1 MRTLLVL
8 LDKEFRQFFRNP
20 FLPKMA
26 VMFPLMVMLVIP
38 WVTTQDVRHVGVAVV
53 DHDRTAASRRILQ
66 KIGASDYYTL
76 YDVADS
82 YASALGALEEGG
94 IDVIVEIPDGF
105 ERSVATGT
113 PRKVSISAN
122 GVNALKGSLGSQY
135 MVQTVMQTLA
145 ELRAEKGLTAGPDPI
160 AVQNRYNPTLEYRFY
175 MIPALM
181 IMLLIMICGFLP
193 ALNLV
198 GEKEK
203 GTIEQINV
211 TPVGRFTFTLAKLV
225 PYWVIGLV
233 LLAFA
238 MLLAWVVYGLVPVGS
253 FGAICLA
260 AALFILT
267 MSGIG
272 VVIANNSDTMQQAM
286 FVMFFFVMFFFVML
300 FVLMSGLVTPVES
313 MPGWAQWITR
323 FLPPRYFVGIMRA
336 VYLKGTTFAELW
348 GDYAVLAVSAS
359 VFGLLAALTYRKRM

>member
-1 MRTLLVL
+1 
-8 LDKEFRQFFRNP
+8 
-20 FLPKMA
+20 
-26 VMFPLMVMLVIP
+26 
-38 WVTTQDVRHVGVAVV
+38 
-53 DHDRTAASRRILQ
+53 
-66 KIGASDYYTL
+66 
-76 YDVADS
+76 
-82 YASALGALEEGG
+82 
-94 IDVIVEIPDGF
+94 
-105 ERSVATGT
+105 
-113 PRKVSISAN
+113 
-122 GVNALKGSLGSQY
+122 
-135 MVQTVMQTLA
+135 
-145 ELRAEKGLTAGPDPI
+145 
-160 AVQNRYNPTLEYRFY
+160 
-175 MIPALM
+175 M

-211 TPVGRFTFTLAKLV
+211 TPVDRFTFTLAKLV

-238 MLLAWVVYGLVPVGS
+238 MLLAWVVYGLVPMGS

-286 FVMFFFVMFFFVML
+286 FVMFFFVML

-323 FLPPRYFVGIMRA
+323 FLPPLLFRGDHACRLPQGYDVRRIVGRLCRA
-336 VYLKGTTFAELW
+336 GRFCVRVRVAGGPDLPQADVTARRVRE
-348 GDYAVLAVSAS
+348 
-359 VFGLLAALTYRKRM
+359 